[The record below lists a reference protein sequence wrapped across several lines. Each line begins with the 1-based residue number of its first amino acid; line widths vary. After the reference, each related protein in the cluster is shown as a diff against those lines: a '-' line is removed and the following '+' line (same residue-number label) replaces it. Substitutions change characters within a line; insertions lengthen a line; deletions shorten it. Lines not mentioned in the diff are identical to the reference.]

1 CRPMDRA
8 VIASNERVSLQ
19 DDDKEGFEGVPPL
32 HCRCR
37 CSTEA
42 VRRRM
47 TGGEGSAVVAHA
59 HRSPHSGL
67 YERNLASA
75 ERDAQAA
82 RLRAQHW
89 TYQQIADELGY
100 PDKSVAYRAV
110 QRALKAAIRE
120 PGEELLAL
128 ELERLDRLARAAE
141 EVLEAHHVKVAG
153 GEIVY
158 DEAGQPLEDTKPV
171 LEAIDRL
178 LK

>member
-1 CRPMDRA
+1 
-8 VIASNERVSLQ
+8 
-19 DDDKEGFEGVPPL
+19 
-32 HCRCR
+32 
-37 CSTEA
+37 
-42 VRRRM
+42 M
-47 TGGEGSAVVAHA
+47 THS
-59 HRSPHSGL
+59 HRSKHSGR
-67 YERNLASA
+67 YERTLASA

-100 PDKSVAYRAV
+100 PNRSEAYRAV

-178 LK
+178 LKIQERRARLLGLDAPVKQQITGKVATYRVEGVDLDALR

>member
-1 CRPMDRA
+1 
-8 VIASNERVSLQ
+8 
-19 DDDKEGFEGVPPL
+19 
-32 HCRCR
+32 
-37 CSTEA
+37 
-42 VRRRM
+42 M
-47 TGGEGSAVVAHA
+47 TLS
-59 HRSPHSGL
+59 HRSKHSGR
-67 YERNLASA
+67 YERTLASA

-110 QRALKAAIRE
+110 QRALRAAIRE

-158 DEAGQPLEDTKPV
+158 DEAGQPLEDTRPV

-178 LK
+178 LKIQERRARLLGLDAPVKQQITGKIATYRVEGVDLDALR

>member
-1 CRPMDRA
+1 
-8 VIASNERVSLQ
+8 
-19 DDDKEGFEGVPPL
+19 
-32 HCRCR
+32 
-37 CSTEA
+37 
-42 VRRRM
+42 
-47 TGGEGSAVVAHA
+47 
-59 HRSPHSGL
+59 HSGR
-67 YERNLASA
+67 YERTLASA

-100 PDKSVAYRAV
+100 PNRSVAYRAV
-110 QRALKAAIRE
+110 QRALKDAIRE

-158 DEAGQPLEDTKPV
+158 DEAGQPLEDIKPV
-171 LEAIDRL
+171 LEAFDRL
-178 LK
+178 REARERSARLLGVDAPVTPQITRKVATCRVEGVDLVALR

>member
-1 CRPMDRA
+1 
-8 VIASNERVSLQ
+8 
-19 DDDKEGFEGVPPL
+19 
-32 HCRCR
+32 
-37 CSTEA
+37 
-42 VRRRM
+42 M
-47 TGGEGSAVVAHA
+47 TLS
-59 HRSPHSGL
+59 HRSKHSGR
-67 YERNLASA
+67 YERTLASA

-100 PDKSVAYRAV
+100 SDKIAAYRAV

-158 DEAGQPLEDTKPV
+158 DEAGQPLEDTRPV

-178 LK
+178 LKIQERRARLLGLDAPVKQQITGKVATYRVEGVDLDALR

>member
-1 CRPMDRA
+1 H
-8 VIASNERVSLQ
+8 ER
-19 DDDKEGFEGVPPL
+19 
-32 HCRCR
+32 
-37 CSTEA
+37 T
-42 VRRRM
+42 
-47 TGGEGSAVVAHA
+47 
-59 HRSPHSGL
+59 
-67 YERNLASA
+67 LASA

-100 PDKSVAYRAV
+100 PNRSEAYRAV

-153 GEIVY
+153 GGVVY
-158 DEAGQPLEDTKPV
+158 GEAGQPLEDTKPV

-178 LK
+178 LKIQERRARLLGLDARVKQQITGKVATYRVEGVDLGALRRAGAHLSAAWDCGAGDGGPRG